1 MTTAPPLVSV
11 LVMRSITC
19 SWIGDVMEGGARDDC
34 VDLRRK
40 FGTLELDSP
49 VVRLLGCLRV
59 DANCV
64 VAFGAQH
71 RHEAAE

>member
-1 MTTAPPLVSV
+1 
-11 LVMRSITC
+11 
-19 SWIGDVMEGGARDDC
+19 MEGGGGDDR

-40 FGTLELDSP
+40 FGALELDPP

-64 VAFGAQH
+64 VAFSAQH
-71 RHEAAE
+71 RHEAAEWATADVDRARRGRREPGANERP